1 MEKKHFNKRVEIDA
15 LVCSVYHVWE
25 SEDLTCVISKVYDR
39 LKKVLILIVEGNGGN
54 DFVETKRGKKWKNL
68 DTKPVIN
75 LINNDNLPFMKEEN
89 EKHYFDIIDEDVNV
103 DDKS

>member
-1 MEKKHFNKRVEIDA
+1 MEKKRFNKRVEIDA

-68 DTKPVIN
+68 DTKPVID
-75 LINNDNLPFMKEEN
+75 LINDDNLPVVNEN
-89 EKHYFDIIDEDVNV
+89 EINYFDIIDEDMSN
-103 DDKS
+103 DEKC